1 LRTAAGG
8 GVYATVRNFEASVVG
23 ARSLKLAVVTATV
36 EK

>member
-1 LRTAAGG
+1 
-8 GVYATVRNFEASVVG
+8 VYATVRSFEASVVG